1 MHLNAETVLDL
12 LDGRLDQD
20 QEVFWKRHLDVCR
33 ECTQEAERWKELSS
47 HLKRSSLKSASEQVL
62 QKAME
67 IFPNAPE
74 GERNPIRS
82 VLASIVFDSFLQ
94 PAFSGARGATSTA
107 RQLVMHAEEFD
118 IHVKI
123 WGDDNHR
130 QMLGQLLPRSRE
142 DFVQRARFHLLRN
155 GERIETTAV
164 DDMGEFHFIDVPEGN
179 LSLQI
184 DLPNLTVIGAL
195 NVKGINP

>member
-1 MHLNAETVLDL
+1 MHLSAETMLDL
-12 LDGRLDQD
+12 LDGRLDRD
-20 QEVFWKRHLDVCR
+20 QEVFWMRHLDVCK
-33 ECTQEAERWKELSS
+33 ECTQEAARWKELNSE
-47 HLKRSSLKSASEQVL
+47 LERSSLKSASEQVL
-62 QKAME
+62 QEAMD
-67 IFPNAPE
+67 IFPDSPV
-74 GERNPIRS
+74 GDGGQIRS

-94 PAFSGARGATSTA
+94 PAFSGARGAASTA
-107 RQLVMHAEEFD
+107 RQLVMHADEFD

-130 QMLGQLLPRSRE
+130 QLLGQLLSRSGE
-142 DFVQRARFHLLRN
+142 DFVHTARFHLLRN

-164 DDMGEFHFIDVPEGN
+164 DVMGEFHFIDVPDGH

-195 NVKGINP
+195 NVRGI

>member
-1 MHLNAETVLDL
+1 M
-12 LDGRLDQD
+12 
-20 QEVFWKRHLDVCR
+20 
-33 ECTQEAERWKELSS
+33 
-47 HLKRSSLKSASEQVL
+47 
-62 QKAME
+62 
-67 IFPNAPE
+67 
-74 GERNPIRS
+74 RS

-94 PAFSGARGATSTA
+94 PAFSGARGVASAA